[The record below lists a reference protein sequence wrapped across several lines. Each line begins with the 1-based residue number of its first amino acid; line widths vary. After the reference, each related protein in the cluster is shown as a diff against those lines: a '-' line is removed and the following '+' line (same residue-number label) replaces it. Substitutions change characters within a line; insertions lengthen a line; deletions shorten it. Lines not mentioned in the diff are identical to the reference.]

1 MIFIYKYE
9 YFFLSIKFYYF
20 CKVDIK
26 DLLNFRRLNQTAQNQ
41 RSARSDFQRDFDRL
55 IFSSPFRRLQN
66 KTQVFPLPGSVF
78 VHNRLTHTLEV
89 STVGRSLATLCSW
102 EFVSN
107 NVNDFENAMHW
118 GNAVAAACLAHD
130 IGNPP
135 FGHSGEAAISNFFQQ
150 KSHANWFQ
158 CLSNQQQQDFLK
170 FDGNANTFR
179 VLTHSYPTK
188 RPHGFGLTYT
198 VLASF
203 VKYPWASDE
212 SEENKF
218 GYFHAEKENFFQL
231 FKEHMLVN
239 SVDKFFRHPFVYLL
253 EAADDICYTII
264 DLEDAHKLKIAST
277 EKVQNWFLELLSNDA
292 KDDAKSELNCIDDD
306 NEKIAFLRGRVIH
319 QLILDCKQVFCSYKK
334 ELLEG
339 RPIPSLIKQ
348 LPDERLKIIRDIQ
361 KYSQKE
367 IYNDRRVVEI
377 ELAGKQILGG
387 LLEELIE
394 GWFAYEQN
402 PNDRFA
408 QKIVNLIPQQFQVSP
423 EKSHYDKILHIVDFV
438 AGMTDLFAVE
448 LFQKLKGYTFP
459 KFS

>member
-1 MIFIYKYE
+1 MEIQH
-9 YFFLSIKFYYF
+9 
-20 CKVDIK
+20 
-26 DLLNFRRLNQTAQNQ
+26 LLNFKRLNQISNDQK
-41 RSARSDFQRDFDRL
+41 SARSDFQRDFDRL

-102 EFVSN
+102 EFVPNSI
-107 NVNDFENAMHW
+107 NDFENAMHW

-135 FGHSGEAAISNFFQQ
+135 FGHSGEAAISKFFYNHLQSYWFKDLNDEQ
-150 KSHANWFQ
+150 KN
-158 CLSNQQQQDFLK
+158 DFLK

-188 RPHGFGLTYT
+188 RPYGFGLTYT
-198 VLASF
+198 VLASI
-203 VKYPWASDE
+203 VKYPWAAHE
-212 SEENKF
+212 SEKNKF

-231 FKEHMLVN
+231 FIEHELVN
-239 SVDKFFRHPFVYLL
+239 NVDKFFRHPFVYLL

-264 DLEDAHKLKIAST
+264 DLEDAHKLKIVST
-277 EKVQNWFLELLSNDA
+277 EKVENWFLELLNNNA
-292 KDDAKSELNCIDDD
+292 KADAKSELNCIFDD

-319 QLILDCKQVFCSYKK
+319 QLILDCKQIFCSKK
-334 ELLEG
+334 EDLLQG
-339 RPIPSLIKQ
+339 KILVSLMNQ
-348 LPDERLKIIRDIQ
+348 LPSERQTVVDEIRQ
-361 KYSQKE
+361 YSKNY
-367 IYNDRRVVEI
+367 IYNDKRVIEI
-377 ELAGKQILGG
+377 EMAGKQILGG

-394 GWFAYEQN
+394 GWFESEQN
-402 PNDRFA
+402 PKDRFA
-408 QKIVNLIPQQFQVSP
+408 QKIVSLIPKQFQLTP
-423 EKSHYDKILHIVDFV
+423 EHSNYDKILHIVDFV
-438 AGMTDLFAVE
+438 SGMTDLFAVE